1 MNSREW
7 LAYFRQNRRDRLP
20 IVWETAAPLRRELP
34 AVLGPSLAKF
44 QLGESSAG
52 LHLRAAAART
62 GDRDYAAAIELFIAE
77 EADHARLL
85 ARVLERLETPTLRR
99 HWADECC
106 RRLRRAAGL
115 YSELAVLLAAE
126 VILLRYYGAVRRG
139 AGHPVVEAVCEQIL
153 HDQKFHVRFH
163 CETLHH
169 RLAGHRWA
177 RGLFCYALTA
187 VFTLG
192 SLVVAWDHR
201 RALAA
206 VGCPPREFLAGAW
219 RNFRAARDAVYFGRA
234 FALDTADQIVGMETK
249 PLAERLRQWMRLTPH
264 AR

>member
-1 MNSREW
+1 MNSSEW
-7 LAYFRQNRRDRLP
+7 LAYFRQNRLDRIP
-20 IVWETAAPLRRELP
+20 VVWEPSAPVSEELR

-52 LHLRAAAART
+52 NHLRAAAARA

-85 ARVLERLETPTLRR
+85 ARVLKLLAAPRLRR
-99 HWADECC
+99 HWADEWC

-139 AGHPVVEAVCEQIL
+139 VRHPVIEAVCGQIL

-169 RLAGHRWA
+169 RLAGRRRA

-206 VGCPPREFLAGAW
+206 VGCPAGEFLAGAW

-234 FALDTADQIVGMETK
+234 FALDTADQVVGLETK
-249 PLAERLRQWMRLTPH
+249 PLAERIRQWIHLTPH